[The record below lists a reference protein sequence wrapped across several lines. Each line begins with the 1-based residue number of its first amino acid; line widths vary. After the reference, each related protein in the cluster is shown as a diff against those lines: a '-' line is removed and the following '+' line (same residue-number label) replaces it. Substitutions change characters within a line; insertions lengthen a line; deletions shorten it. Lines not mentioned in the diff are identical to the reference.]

1 MGWRDFLL
9 LTDTGPHC
17 PLLCRAPR
25 SHRQC
30 YSERATE
37 MTSYLSFFTA
47 SSRLCYRELCC
58 LFHAPVLRTLCLWAF
73 LTIWNLGIT
82 QAKLAG
88 GMPFLNHN
96 TPYLFPEQRYMPPIT
111 ISSLLHCWVTSVLHK
126 SFLSLPLTLWC
137 PVDILRWSKTII
149 ILEFFSPPLSL
160 SCRTLEKGTLF

>member
-1 MGWRDFLL
+1 MCVCELEAYRAQEMGWRDFLL

-47 SSRLCYRELCC
+47 SSRLSYRELCC

-88 GMPFLNHN
+88 AIPEPQHSLSFSRTKIYVPYHNFIPSPLLGHFCLAQEFLK
-96 TPYLFPEQRYMPPIT
+96 
-111 ISSLLHCWVTSVLHK
+111 SSLD
-126 SFLSLPLTLWC
+126 PLVSRWC
-137 PVDILRWSKTII
+137 S
-149 ILEFFSPPLSL
+149 
-160 SCRTLEKGTLF
+160 